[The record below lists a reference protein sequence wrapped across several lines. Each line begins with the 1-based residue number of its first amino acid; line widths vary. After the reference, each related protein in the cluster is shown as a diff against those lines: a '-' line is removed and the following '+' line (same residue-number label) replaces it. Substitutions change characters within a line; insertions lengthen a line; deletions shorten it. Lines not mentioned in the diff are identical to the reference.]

1 MTPVTGRPAG
11 RRPNRLVTADPSDR
25 SGPGRLRLRGQGG
38 PPVDLSL
45 RHRSDITS
53 DVAVLEVGGEVDAY
67 SAPKLSERIDEIV
80 DNGEHHLVVDLGGVD
95 FIDSTGLGVLVS
107 GHNKARQAG
116 GRLDLVC
123 NVDRIIKL
131 MRITGLDDVF
141 VIHPS
146 VAEAV
151 SGNNA

>member
-1 MTPVTGRPAG
+1 M
-11 RRPNRLVTADPSDR
+11 
-25 SGPGRLRLRGQGG
+25 
-38 PPVDLSL
+38 DLSL
-45 RHRSDITS
+45 RDRSDITA

-67 SAPKLSERIDEIV
+67 SAPKLRERIDAIV
-80 DNGEHHLVVDLGGVD
+80 ENGENHLVLDLAGVD

-107 GHNKARQAG
+107 GHNKAREAG

-141 VIHPS
+141 VIHQS

-151 SGNNA
+151 SPQNP